1 MKIEIKQ
8 GDCLE
13 LMKDIP
19 DGSVDMILADLPYQ
33 ATALSWD
40 TIIPFEPLWEQY
52 ERVIKD
58 NGAIVLTASQPFT
71 SALVMSNIN
80 MYKYN
85 WVYEKN
91 RSSNFMLAK
100 KQPLKNFE
108 DVCVFYKKQPTY
120 NPQMEWVGVKDK
132 RKK

>member
-13 LMKDIP
+13 LMKEIP
-19 DGSVDMILADLPYQ
+19 DGSVDMILADLPYGT
-33 ATALSWD
+33 TACDFD

-71 SALVMSNIN
+71 SALIMK
-80 MYKYN
+80 MR
-85 WVYEKN
+85 W
-91 RSSNFMLAK
+91 LA
-100 KQPLKNFE
+100 F
-108 DVCVFYKKQPTY
+108 VS
-120 NPQMEWVGVKDK
+120 
-132 RKK
+132 